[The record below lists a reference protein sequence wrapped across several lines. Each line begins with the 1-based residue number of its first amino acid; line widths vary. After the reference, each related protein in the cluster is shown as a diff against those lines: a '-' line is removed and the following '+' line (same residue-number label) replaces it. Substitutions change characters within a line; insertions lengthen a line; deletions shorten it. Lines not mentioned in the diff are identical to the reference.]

1 LTGDGGRA
9 ATFTRGMDRMARL
22 LQALVLFG
30 LAGCVSPEELR
41 QQDEAACASYGFAPG
56 TPDFAGCVQR
66 EDWARRSREGPAFS
80 VGFGFF
86 GGR

>member
-1 LTGDGGRA
+1 
-9 ATFTRGMDRMARL
+9 MAQAIARVLPAFVL
-22 LQALVLFG
+22 LG

-41 QQDEAACASYGFAPG
+41 QQDEVACASYGFAPG

-66 EDWARRSREGPAFS
+66 EDWARRYREVPAFS